1 MVEIRSNGEKRI
13 VLASASPRRQ
23 AFLREL
29 GLAFHVLPA
38 DIDETP
44 SPGERPI
51 VLAERLA
58 TAKAQAVAA
67 RLPTGNQALI
77 LAADTVVALGETQLG
92 KPVDAAEATHMLVQ
106 LRGRAH
112 EVHSAIS
119 VLDAASGAQTT
130 VVNTTQVWMRDYT
143 DDEIRTY
150 VASGDPLDKAGAYAI
165 QHPTFDPAHQIR
177 GCLSGVMGLPLGE
190 VRDLL
195 RAAGVTLPANV
206 AVVCAAQTHFACCQR
221 QQP

>member
-1 MVEIRSNGEKRI
+1 MATNGEKRI
-13 VLASASPRRQ
+13 ILASASPRRQ

-44 SPGERPI
+44 LPRERPI
-51 VLAERLA
+51 ALAERLA

-67 RLPTGNQALI
+67 RLPIGDHAVI
-77 LAADTVVALGETQLG
+77 VAADTVVALGEEQLG
-92 KPVDAAEATHMLVQ
+92 KPVDAAEAVRMLVQ

-112 EVHSAIS
+112 AVHSAIS
-119 VLDAASGAQTT
+119 VLDVATGTQST
-130 VVNTTQVWMRDYT
+130 VVNTTQVWMRDYA
-143 DDEIRTY
+143 DDEMRAY

-190 VRDLL
+190 VRELL
-195 RAAGVTLPANV
+195 RAAGVILPTDV
-206 AVVCAAQTHFACCQR
+206 ATVCAAQTHFRCCQ
-221 QQP
+221 QPER